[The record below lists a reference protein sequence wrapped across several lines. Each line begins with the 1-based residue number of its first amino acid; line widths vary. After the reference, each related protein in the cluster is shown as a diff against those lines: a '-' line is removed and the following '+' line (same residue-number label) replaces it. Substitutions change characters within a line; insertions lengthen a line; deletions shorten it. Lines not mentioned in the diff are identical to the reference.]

1 MSLGSAETTLMNLT
15 AGYASFVNG
24 GKIANPI
31 LINKIQD
38 RRGNTIFNSEIGQC
52 QGCEKYSNNQDYPSM
67 KFSGDKVISQE
78 TAYQMTSILQGVI
91 KKRDREK
98 AKRFE
103 GATAGKTG
111 TTNNNFDAWFIDLV
125 LI

>member
-1 MSLGSAETTLMNLT
+1 
-15 AGYASFVNG
+15 
-24 GKIANPI
+24 
-31 LINKIQD
+31 
-38 RRGNTIFNSEIGQC
+38 
-52 QGCEKYSNNQDYPSM
+52 M

-103 GATAGKTG
+103 GATRRE
-111 TTNNNFDAWFIDLV
+111 NWNY
-125 LI
+125 